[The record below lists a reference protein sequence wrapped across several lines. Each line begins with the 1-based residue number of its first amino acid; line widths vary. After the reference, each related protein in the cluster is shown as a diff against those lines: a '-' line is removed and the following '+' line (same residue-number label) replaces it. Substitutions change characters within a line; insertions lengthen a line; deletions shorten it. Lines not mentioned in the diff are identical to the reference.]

1 MEDLRATADLL
12 NTVFAH
18 DPPMGVSHLA
28 WYYHQ
33 NPTGRAAVGQAHD
46 EGRLVGNY
54 ALVPL
59 RFRSATGPALVLGLG
74 VDLSVHPAARGSGAY
89 RRTVEDSYRV
99 GTEAGLDGILGV
111 ANAESAPRMVET
123 MGWRMLPLLTS
134 RLLVATPGRHGFV
147 THPVNRSLLD
157 SDTIEQ
163 MLPQEVPG
171 SVNGHGATWDSTHL
185 RWRLGRPGAEYV
197 VHERDDVLLVS
208 TTTTVRRL
216 RVAVLLKVIPR
227 RVQADLI
234 PSGPLAAAL
243 ATHHCT
249 PLVLHW
255 GANPSV
261 RFLRVSIP
269 RRLQPSPLV
278 LVVHPFADNGVPRF
292 DAGALSITGFEF
304 LDFDAY

>member
-1 MEDLRATADLL
+1 VEDLRATADLL

-18 DPPMGVSHLA
+18 EPPIGISHLV
-28 WYYHQ
+28 WYYQQ
-33 NPTGRAAVGQAHD
+33 NPTGQAAVGQAHD
-46 EGRLVGNY
+46 QGRLVGNY

-74 VDLSVHPAARGSGAY
+74 VDLSIHPKARGSGAY

-111 ANAESAPRMVET
+111 ANAQSAPRMVEA
-123 MGWRMLPLLTS
+123 MGWRMLPLLAS

-147 THPVNRSLLD
+147 AYPANRSLLD
-157 SDTIEQ
+157 SDTIQ
-163 MLPQEVPG
+163 RILPQEVPS
-171 SVNGHGATWDSTHL
+171 SVDGHSATWDSAHL

-208 TTTTVRRL
+208 TTTTVRHL

-227 RVQADLI
+227 RVLADPI

-243 ATHHCT
+243 ASHHRT

-261 RFLRVSIP
+261 RFLGITIP

-292 DAGALSITGFEF
+292 DPRSLSITEFEF

>member
-1 MEDLRATADLL
+1 VEDLRATADLL

-33 NPTGRAAVGQAHD
+33 NPTGRAAIGQAHD

-59 RFRSATGPALVLGLG
+59 RFRSATEPAIVLGLG
-74 VDLSVHPAARGSGAY
+74 VDLSVDPAARGSGAY
-89 RRTVEDSYRV
+89 RRAVEDSYRV

-123 MGWRMLPLLTS
+123 MGWRMLPLLGS
-134 RLLVATPGRHGFV
+134 RLLVATPGRHGFDA
-147 THPVNRSLLD
+147 HPVNSSLLD
-157 SDTIEQ
+157 SEMIQ
-163 MLPQEVPG
+163 RMLPQEVPG
-171 SVNGHGATWDSTHL
+171 SVNGHGVTWNSAHL

-216 RVAVLLKVIPR
+216 RVAVLLKVLPR
-227 RVQADLI
+227 RGQTDPI
-234 PSGPLAAAL
+234 PSGLLAAAL

-261 RFLRVSIP
+261 RFRRISIP
-269 RRLQPSPLV
+269 HRLQPSPLV

-292 DAGALSITGFEF
+292 DPGALSITGFEF

>member
-33 NPTGRAAVGQAHD
+33 NPTGRAAIGQAHD

-59 RFRSATGPALVLGLG
+59 RFRSATGPAIVLGLG

-123 MGWRMLPLLTS
+123 MGWRMLPLFAS
-134 RLLVATPGRHGFV
+134 RLLVATPGRHGFAA
-147 THPVNRSLLD
+147 HLVNRSLLD
-157 SDTIEQ
+157 SNTIQQ
-163 MLPQEVPG
+163 MLPQEVPV
-171 SVNGHGATWDSTHL
+171 SVNGHGATWDSDHL
-185 RWRLGRPGAEYV
+185 RWRLGRPGAKYV

-216 RVAVLLKVIPR
+216 RVAVLLKVLPR
-227 RVQADLI
+227 RVQTDPI

-261 RFLRVSIP
+261 RFRRISIP
-269 RRLQPSPLV
+269 HRLQPSPLV

-292 DAGALSITGFEF
+292 DPGALSITGFEF

>member
-12 NTVFAH
+12 NMVFAH
-18 DPPMGVSHLA
+18 DPPMGVNHLA

-59 RFRSATGPALVLGLG
+59 RFRSATGPAIVLGLG
-74 VDLSVHPAARGSGAY
+74 GDLSVHPAARGSGAY

-111 ANAESAPRMVET
+111 ANAESAPRMVKT

-134 RLLVATPGRHGFV
+134 RLLVATPGRHGFAA
-147 THPVNRSLLD
+147 HPVNRSLLD
-157 SDTIEQ
+157 SNTIQQ
-163 MLPQEVPG
+163 MLPQEVPV
-171 SVNGHGATWDSTHL
+171 SANGHGATWDSDHL
-185 RWRLGRPGAEYV
+185 RWRLGRPGADYV

-216 RVAVLLKVIPR
+216 RVAVLLKVLPR
-227 RVQADLI
+227 QVQTDPI

-261 RFLRVSIP
+261 RFLRISIP
-269 RRLQPSPLV
+269 HRLQPSPLA

-292 DAGALSITGFEF
+292 DPGALSITGFEF